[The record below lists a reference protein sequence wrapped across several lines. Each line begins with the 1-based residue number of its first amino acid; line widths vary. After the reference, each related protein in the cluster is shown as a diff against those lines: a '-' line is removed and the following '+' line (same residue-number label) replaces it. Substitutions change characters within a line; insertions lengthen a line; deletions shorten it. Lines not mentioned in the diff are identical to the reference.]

1 MVASFNRNPF
11 GVWSVKLFLGPFIT
25 KIMTIDDT
33 LLAKEFNQPNPSKKL
48 RSTTNRYCSLMC

>member
-25 KIMTIDDT
+25 EIMTIDDT

-48 RSTTNRYCSLMC
+48 R